1 MAAQRRGPPQLP
13 IYLGSAMLMVLI
25 AAALT
30 PDFGTVAAQSS
41 CPYGNCTSGSGS
53 SFPWISV
60 FVALAVI
67 LAAIILAMLVI
78 YYRRRNP
85 PPPQAVGSTGVVSAD
100 GGGTPPPPST
110 ESLGAYEGVSSS
122 GSYAEAARYFGISP
136 NGTQAVQADVPG
148 SWSGNPVYA
157 DGRSNVGAELDSIL
171 AEIEQI
177 SGEILKRT

>member
-1 MAAQRRGPPQLP
+1 MITKEKGNRLVPAA
-13 IYLGSAMLMVLI
+13 LGSTMLFVIL

-67 LAAIILAMLVI
+67 LAAIILAMIVI

-85 PPPQAVGSTGVVSAD
+85 PPPHGAGSAGAGGSA
-100 GGGTPPPPST
+100 GGGAPPPPATGTSGT
-110 ESLGAYEGVSSS
+110 EEAASSS
-122 GSYAEAARYFGISP
+122 PTYAEAARYFGI
-136 NGTQAVQADVPG
+136 TTPG
-148 SWSGNPVYA
+148 AEVIHARGSGDWIETSAYTRGPT
-157 DGRSNVGAELDSIL
+157 DVGAELDSIM

-177 SGEILKRT
+177 SGEILKRS

>member
-1 MAAQRRGPPQLP
+1 MVSKEMGHKLLP
-13 IYLGSAMLMVLI
+13 ILLGSTMLFVIL

-30 PDFGTVAAQSS
+30 PNFGSVAAQSN

-67 LAAIILAMLVI
+67 LAAIILALLVI

-85 PPPQAVGSTGVVSAD
+85 PPPQAAGPAGVGGA
-100 GGGTPPPPST
+100 GGSGSPPPPST
-110 ESLGAYEGVSSS
+110 GTIGIDEGVSSS
-122 GSYAEAARYFGISP
+122 PSYAEAARYFGITP
-136 NGTQAVQADVPG
+136 AGTQAVQPDASS
-148 SWSGNPVYA
+148 SWSGNPGYPE
-157 DGRSNVGAELDSIL
+157 GRVNVGAELDSIL

-177 SGEILKRT
+177 SGEILKRS